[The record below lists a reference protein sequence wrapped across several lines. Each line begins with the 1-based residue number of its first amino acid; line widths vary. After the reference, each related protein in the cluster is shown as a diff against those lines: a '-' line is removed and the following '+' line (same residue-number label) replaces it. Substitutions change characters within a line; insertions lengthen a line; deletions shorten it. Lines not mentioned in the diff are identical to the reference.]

1 MLFHIANFLTLGK
14 KDYQSSNLEV
24 CKDVKTIESNFLQL
38 VLSFNSWL
46 DILRR
51 GTWKPG
57 RHQPASR
64 CIGGPAQKSGV
75 VMENERQ
82 TEEIKRQVANNSGG
96 YTRVLGV
103 SQGSS
108 LPHSLHESLFQSV
121 HTRSPFFHGQPPHTP
136 IHSQFAAKGSFW
148 NTSPSK
154 LPKSPCQVSSS
165 SSSVFRSLFSCLLPF
180 PYSYPLVIP
189 SRLAGLLCLLCS
201 FFHLSWTQFF
211 FHFTNFYTPFRVPVK
226 ITL

>member
-1 MLFHIANFLTLGK
+1 MLFQIANFLTLGK
-14 KDYQSSNLEV
+14 KEYQSSNLEV

-165 SSSVFRSLFSCLLPF
+165 SLSVFRSLFSSSPAIPLFLSSCHTQQTGRSVVFAMLF
-180 PYSYPLVIP
+180 FPLVLDSI
-189 SRLAGLLCLLCS
+189 LFS
-201 FFHLSWTQFF
+201 FYKFLH
-211 FHFTNFYTPFRVPVK
+211 NFQCTR
-226 ITL
+226 

>member
-1 MLFHIANFLTLGK
+1 MWKQLKVISYNWDQPLTVGWTFWGEAHEN
-14 KDYQSSNLEV
+14 QA
-24 CKDVKTIESNFLQL
+24 
-38 VLSFNSWL
+38 
-46 DILRR
+46 
-51 GTWKPG
+51 G
-57 RHQPASR
+57 HQPASR
-64 CIGGPAQKSGV
+64 CIGGPGQKSGV

-121 HTRSPFFHGQPPHTP
+121 HTRSPFFHRQLPHTP

-154 LPKSPCQVSSS
+154 LQKFPCQVSSS
-165 SSSVFRSLFSCLLPF
+165 SSSVFRPLFSSSPAISLL
-180 PYSYPLVIP
+180 
-189 SRLAGLLCLLCS
+189 
-201 FFHLSWTQFF
+201 LSSC
-211 FHFTNFYTPFRVPVK
+211 H
-226 ITL
+226 I